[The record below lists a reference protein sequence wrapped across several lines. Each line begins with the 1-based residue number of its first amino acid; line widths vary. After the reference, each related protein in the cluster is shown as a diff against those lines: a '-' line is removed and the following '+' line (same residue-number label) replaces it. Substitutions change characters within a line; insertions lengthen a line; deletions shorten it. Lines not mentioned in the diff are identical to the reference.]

1 MRRPTD
7 PRQQALFDGIELA
20 TNAKNWKDRTLVGY
34 EPAIETGVYDDPE
47 GDGNV
52 WERWD
57 EHLAQRYPTDP
68 DTSHLFIDAMEIPLA
83 DLPKRVEEGGDDA
96 VEPARPPQKE
106 RLFNMSTGLP
116 TSAPR
121 FQGWGQRAKKDEY
134 LINDR
139 EFTTSDGYYDL
150 VDEPSI
156 ADGRPHEDEFKRLQ
170 RSVRDDPGAW
180 FDSDAEMAAADL
192 MRPHLQGALFGRDVG
207 TMSSQD
213 PSSVNRQLRWESAN
227 TIASGRNGI
236 DATVRKP
243 ERHAD
248 VAKAL
253 YNSGVPYG
261 DMKRAQESGLKTY
274 AYMSDAP
281 DADDTAGSYLT
292 SSHTIA
298 FPDHEAPSENTVVH
312 ELGHALHIQGDA
324 RRIRGH
330 TNIKSSYKGDSDV
343 VQFSPTLEGV
353 ADGYAERY
361 ASMAPGKPVSAN
373 SGGSGYPRLVT
384 LPENATDGS
393 GDRIDIGSTTGAM
406 YAAMRE
412 HVSSTGQIPHI
423 SEYTKVSDFRNVQGE
438 QFASLRKSA
447 EADLSRRQGEQLELF
462 PRREPLP

>member
-68 DTSHLFIDAMEIPLA
+68 DTSHLFIDAMELPLA

-116 TSAPR
+116 TSAPSAPKWTR
-121 FQGWGQRAKKDEY
+121 VKDGEY
-134 LINDR
+134 ELGDGTFNV
-139 EFTTSDGYYDL
+139 TSGEYEYSDDS
-150 VDEPSI
+150 D
-156 ADGRPHEDEFKRLQ
+156 DPHESDEFGSYQ
-170 RSVRDDPGAW
+170 RMMRNDPGAW
-180 FDSDAEMAAADL
+180 FDSKEDMEEHPAMK
-192 MRPHLQGALFGRDVG
+192 PHLQGALFGKHVG

-213 PSSVNRQLRWESAN
+213 PSSVNRQMRWDRSQEIATHRGDLEEFDGWRVPGETPDQLRNRDIGPAVARNLYES
-227 TIASGRNGI
+227 
-236 DATVRKP
+236 D
-243 ERHAD
+243 
-248 VAKAL
+248 
-253 YNSGVPYG
+253 VPYRDLKKASDGGVWSTGFG
-261 DMKRAQESGLKTY
+261 DEEGVDFS
-274 AYMSDAP
+274 AYFHPLPNHMGFRR
-281 DADDTAGSYLT
+281 DTPVRMDT
-292 SSHTIA
+292 T
-298 FPDHEAPSENTVVH
+298 VH
-312 ELGHALHIQGDA
+312 ELGHALHYDGG
-324 RRIRGH
+324 R
-330 TNIKSSYKGDSDV
+330 SSHFRTKGLDNRKGAEP
-343 VQFSPTLEGV
+343 SPVLEGV
-353 ADGYAERY
+353 ADGYADRY
-361 ASMAPGKPVSAN
+361 ARRSSDPISK
-373 SGGSGYPRLVT
+373 
-384 LPENATDGS
+384 E
-393 GDRIDIGSTTGAM
+393 TTGAGYHRTFNLPEKATDERGDLTDISSVTGGM
-406 YAAMRE
+406 YAAMRQ
-412 HVSSTGQIPHI
+412 HVRTTGQIPHI